1 MLPRANFYGNWPQ
14 SGEIDIY
21 EAVNTGTS
29 PHASMHYGGVFD
41 QGIKGQASG
50 VYFMYTTVVIH
61 TYIYIYIY
69 IYMYIC
75 TWYTYTV

>member
-1 MLPRANFYGNWPQ
+1 MLPRANFYGDWPQ
-14 SGEIDIY
+14 SGEIVIY

-41 QGIKGQASG
+41 EGIKGQVSG
-50 VYFMYTTVVIH
+50 VYSIYTTVVIP
-61 TYIYIYIY
+61 IYK
-69 IYMYIC
+69 C